1 MTGEKR
7 GNDISVALY
16 HTALGKMVLD
26 YTERIHPTVIE
37 KAMNSRAIQ
46 TLEAI
51 RRVLEDKTFDDPE
64 CFYRIDALVMLFF
77 RELEIN
83 IDRHNELE

>member
-1 MTGEKR
+1 MA
-7 GNDISVALY
+7 NNQYDIPVALY
-16 HTALGKMVLD
+16 HAALGKTIQSYMEKFQLSD
-26 YTERIHPTVIE
+26 LE
-37 KAMNSRAIQ
+37 KAMENRAIQ

>member
-1 MTGEKR
+1 MNNKQENDVPTG
-7 GNDISVALY
+7 LY
-16 HTALGKMVLD
+16 HASIGKMVMD
-26 YTERIHPTVIE
+26 HMERIHPAVISQ
-37 KAMNSRAIQ
+37 AMENRAIR

-51 RRVLEDKTFDDPE
+51 RRVLEDKTLDDPE